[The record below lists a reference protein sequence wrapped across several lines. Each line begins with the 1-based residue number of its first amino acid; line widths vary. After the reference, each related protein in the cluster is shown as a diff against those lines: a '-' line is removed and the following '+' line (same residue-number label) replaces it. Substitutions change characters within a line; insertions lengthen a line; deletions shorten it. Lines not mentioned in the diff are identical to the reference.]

1 MAEEMAKH
9 DIFADDKIG
18 REPIVKFIC
27 SLVDEMPQGGKFC
40 MSLDGPWGSGKS
52 FVLDHVQSVLK
63 QNENNIVVK
72 YDAWENSY
80 YSDPL
85 IAILSCLLDD
95 VKEYLSKW
103 ERIKDALKEYGK
115 KTINALFEMEVPAGF
130 PVEVKTAI
138 SAIKALFNLVRNF
151 AKPVVSSKINDFKS
165 YQTLLSDVKKQ
176 LKKIMTAT
184 KDRSGCKLV
193 ILVDEID
200 RCLPADQLTILERLH
215 HLFDIE
221 DCAVI
226 VAINKQQI
234 EKSFNALYGGG
245 SSEYLRK
252 FFDYNYII
260 EPKSD
265 TFFVNK
271 LSDIVNT
278 GKEGDQR
285 QPVEVGIIEVVKE
298 MFFAKAKKTDNR
310 EIERWLNKL
319 RKVYDKLPDELRNG
333 GNLLVI
339 SCLLVLR
346 CYDNDRYKYLR
357 DEKGKNNDGYIDI
370 VNLLNLNASSS
381 LYVARSA
388 VDALN
393 GRVTNYY
400 LTALNY
406 ANEQLNLW
414 SPHGKSEYERFIDG
428 SWLSGSLMSSQRL
441 EMKWCFDAINSASNG
456 D

>member
-18 REPIVKFIC
+18 REPIVRFIC
-27 SLVDEMPQGGKFC
+27 SLVDEMPQGGRFC
-40 MSLDGPWGSGKS
+40 MSLNGPWGSGKS
-52 FVLDHVQSVLK
+52 FVLDHVQSALK

-80 YSDPL
+80 YSDPH

-103 ERIKDALKEYGK
+103 EKIKDALKKFGI
-115 KTINALFEMEVPAGF
+115 KTINALFEMKVPAGF
-130 PVEVKTAI
+130 PLEVKTAI

-165 YQTLLSDVKKQ
+165 YQTLLSDVKEQ

-200 RCLPADQLTILERLH
+200 RCLPADQLTVLERLH

-221 DCAVI
+221 DCAVVI
-226 VAINKQQI
+226 AINKQQI
-234 EKSFNALYGGG
+234 EKSFDTLYGGG

-252 FFDYNYII
+252 FFDYNYIL
-260 EPKSD
+260 ESKSD
-265 TFFVNK
+265 TFFANR

-278 GKEGDQR
+278 GEEGDQR
-285 QPVEVGIIEVVKE
+285 KPVGAGIIAIVKE
-298 MFFAKAKKTDNR
+298 MFFAKAKNTDNR
-310 EIERWLNKL
+310 EIERWLDNL
-319 RKVYDKLPDELRNG
+319 RKVYDKLSDKLQNE
-333 GNLLVI
+333 GNLLVL

-346 CYDNDRYKYLR
+346 CYDNDLYKYLR
-357 DEKGKNNDGYIDI
+357 DEKGKNNDDYIDI
-370 VNLLNLNASSS
+370 VNLFDLNANSP
-381 LYVARSA
+381 LYSA
-388 VDALN
+388 NSYVETSK
-393 GRVTNYY
+393 GRRTNYHSMP
-400 LTALNY
+400 LNY
-406 ANEQLNLW
+406 ANEQLSQW
-414 SPHGKSEYERFIDG
+414 YPHGRSAYEWFVDG
-428 SWLSGSLMSSQRL
+428 ESRLRNLMSRTRL
-441 EMKWCFDAINSASNG
+441 DMKWCFDVINSASNG